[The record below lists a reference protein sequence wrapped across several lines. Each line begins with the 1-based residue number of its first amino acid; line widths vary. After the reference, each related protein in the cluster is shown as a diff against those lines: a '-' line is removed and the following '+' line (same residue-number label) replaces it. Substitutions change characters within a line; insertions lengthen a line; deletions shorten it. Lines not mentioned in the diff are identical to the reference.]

1 MIEISVVFAIVLE
14 HLRSSVIMEEVDP
27 NNRQQK
33 RKFSLSSIYL
43 AIYYK
48 NTVVVKV
55 RTTYKWKSG
64 DLKWRGGG
72 EKKGGYAVQ
81 CSIYIIIGVVFFLFF
96 SFIIYYPELSSP
108 YNIPT
113 K

>member
-33 RKFSLSSIYL
+33 RKFPSVRYI

-48 NTVVVKV
+48 YGRRQSAYVHTKV
-55 RTTYKWKSG
+55 
-64 DLKWRGGG
+64 WRFKVTGRRR
-72 EKKGGYAVQ
+72 EKKEGTQYSAA
-81 CSIYIIIGVVFFLFF
+81 SI
-96 SFIIYYPELSSP
+96 
-108 YNIPT
+108 
-113 K
+113 